1 VAQVIITTVNKREE
15 WVDIQNVGGVLQDL
29 GGWVLLSE
37 KGNQACDLHGVIQAG
52 QTIRV
57 WAMSENADQGGINC
71 GYDTNIWNNSEK
83 DTAVLYNA
91 QGQEVS
97 RK

>member
-1 VAQVIITTVNKREE
+1 VIIATVNKQAE
-15 WVDIQNVGGVLQDL
+15 WVDIQNVGGAPQDL
-29 GGWVLLSE
+29 GRWVLVSE
-37 KGNQACDLHGVIQAG
+37 KGNQHCDLHGIIEAG

-57 WAMSENADQGGINC
+57 WAESKNSNQGGINC
-71 GYDTNIWNNSEK
+71 GYDTPIWNNQER
-83 DTAVLYNA
+83 DTAILYNA